1 LYNVRVLCDVQ
12 LADSGR
18 CPYTKAEYLPE
29 KIMKHTHTHTHTHLQ
44 VTWWNCS
51 FDLQS
56 GEQLW
61 NASESVYF
69 HVDWWL
75 CSVDRHKRS
84 QYNTVHVGHIN
95 DRKRE
100 SGGHINAPLASF
112 THSSLTPVWCK
123 DYWSGLEAYICYGI
137 IANTS
142 SINNGAVPT
151 LVSKTRPLFVDMWS
165 LSNTTKSPQCY
176 GLEQMGEESGRMV

>member
-1 LYNVRVLCDVQ
+1 VSCSACRQRGDALTQKQSFYQKRSWN
-12 LADSGR
+12 
-18 CPYTKAEYLPE
+18 
-29 KIMKHTHTHTHTHLQ
+29 THTHLQ
-44 VTWWNCS
+44 VTWWHCS

-123 DYWSGLEAYICYGI
+123 DYWSGLESYICYGI

-142 SINNGAVPT
+142 SINNGSHA
-151 LVSKTRPLFVDMWS
+151 
-165 LSNTTKSPQCY
+165 N
-176 GLEQMGEESGRMV
+176 SGIKN